1 MECSPKIENKCIY
14 CSKTYKIKKNFN
26 AHFATCELLY
36 SKQLMTKDEYTNF
49 TEKIPSQREMYNL
62 LKELAV
68 KCKTLE
74 TEVAVLK
81 QNANIKQRKHV
92 LEWLN
97 LNKPNSVPFREWVQS
112 IRVDGDGLTKVFE
125 SNLTEGI
132 KYVIKNSLLSDRKPL
147 YAFTRKVDYI
157 YVYHGDE
164 DGDEDEDEK
173 TPLQWMHFTSAHCE
187 KLVQCISKQL
197 LIEFIKW
204 QKDKQLSIPESDMM
218 DDDALYKNT
227 KMLDKDLKYLIKI
240 NGSNIS
246 LEKRTSEIKKWLYT
260 ILQEELGDNIL

>member
-1 MECSPKIENKCIY
+1 
-14 CSKTYKIKKNFN
+14 
-26 AHFATCELLY
+26 
-36 SKQLMTKDEYTNF
+36 
-49 TEKIPSQREMYNL
+49 
-62 LKELAV
+62 
-68 KCKTLE
+68 
-74 TEVAVLK
+74 
-81 QNANIKQRKHV
+81 
-92 LEWLN
+92 
-97 LNKPNSVPFREWVQS
+97 VPFREWVQS
-112 IRVDGDGLTKVFE
+112 IRVDGNGLTKVFE

-164 DGDEDEDEK
+164 DGDEDEK

-187 KLVQCISKQL
+187 KLVQYISKQL

-218 DDDALYKNT
+218 DDDALYENT

-260 ILQEELGDNIL
+260 ILQEELTEHIL

>member
-1 MECSPKIENKCIY
+1 
-14 CSKTYKIKKNFN
+14 
-26 AHFATCELLY
+26 
-36 SKQLMTKDEYTNF
+36 MTKDEYTNF
-49 TEKIPSQREMYNL
+49 TEKIPSPREMYNL

-74 TEVAVLK
+74 NEVTLLK

-92 LEWLN
+92 LEWLH
-97 LNKPNSVPFREWVQS
+97 LNKPNSVPFREWYKS
-112 IRVDGDGLTKVFE
+112 IQVDFNNVNKVFE

-132 KYVIKNSLLSDRKPL
+132 KHIIKNSLLTDRKPL
-147 YAFTRKVDYI
+147 YAFTRKIDYI
-157 YVYHGDE
+157 YVYD
-164 DGDEDEDEK
+164 DGDDVE

-187 KLVQCISKQL
+187 KLVQYISKQL

-204 QKDKQLSIPESDMM
+204 QKDKQLSISYSETM
-218 DDDALYKNT
+218 DDDALYENT

-260 ILQEELGDNIL
+260 VLQEELGDNIL

>member
-1 MECSPKIENKCIY
+1 
-14 CSKTYKIKKNFN
+14 
-26 AHFATCELLY
+26 
-36 SKQLMTKDEYTNF
+36 MTKDEYTNF
-49 TEKIPSQREMYNL
+49 TEKIPSPREMYNL

-74 TEVAVLK
+74 AEVTLLK

-92 LEWLN
+92 LEWLT
-97 LNKPNSVPFREWVQS
+97 LNKLNSVPFCEWVQS
-112 IRVDGDGLTKVFE
+112 IQVDFSDVNKVFE

-132 KYVIKNSLLSDRKPL
+132 KHIIKNSLLSDRKPL

-157 YVYHGDE
+157 YVYDRC
-164 DGDEDEDEK
+164 EDEE

-187 KLVQCISKQL
+187 KLVQYISKQL
-197 LIEFIKW
+197 LVEFIKW
-204 QKDKQLSIPESDMM
+204 QKDKQLSIPDSDMM
-218 DDDALYKNT
+218 DDNQVYENT
-227 KMLDKDLKYLIKI
+227 QMLDKDLKYLIKI

-260 ILQEELGDNIL
+260 VLQEEFTEHIL

>member
-112 IRVDGDGLTKVFE
+112 IRVDGNGLIKVFE

-164 DGDEDEDEK
+164 DGDGDEDEK

-187 KLVQCISKQL
+187 KLVQYISKQL

-218 DDDALYKNT
+218 DDDALYENT

-260 ILQEELGDNIL
+260 ILQEELTEHIL